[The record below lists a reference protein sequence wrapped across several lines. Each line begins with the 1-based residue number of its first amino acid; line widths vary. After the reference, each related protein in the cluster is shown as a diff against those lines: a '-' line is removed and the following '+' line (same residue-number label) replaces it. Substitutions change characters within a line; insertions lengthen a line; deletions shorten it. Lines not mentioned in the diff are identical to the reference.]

1 MGEAYRRYRDQI
13 DKYIPLE
20 WRGRPI
26 GGADFDDWL
35 RHHIVQMSIYGY
47 DRGLR
52 GDALRSYVDAE
63 RRYAISRHN
72 AKIEPDRDSML
83 RQAMRHID
91 TQTEWM
97 LTVLGDLEEG
107 R

>member
-1 MGEAYRRYRDQI
+1 MGEMYRRYREQI
-13 DKYIPLE
+13 EKYIPPE

-26 GGADFDDWL
+26 GGTDFDDWL
-35 RHHIVQMSIYGY
+35 RHYIVRMAIYGY

-52 GDALRSYVDAE
+52 GDALRSCVDVE
-63 RRYAISRHN
+63 RKYAIEKHN
-72 AKIEPDRDSML
+72 ARVEPNRDSML

-91 TQTEWM
+91 AQTEWM
-97 LTVLGDLEEG
+97 RTVLGDLEEG

>member
-1 MGEAYRRYRDQI
+1 MGEAYRRYREQVDRC
-13 DKYIPLE
+13 IPLE

-35 RHHIVQMSIYGY
+35 RHYIVQMSIYGY

-52 GDALRSYVDAE
+52 GDALRSHVDAE
-63 RRYAISRHN
+63 RRYAIGKHN
-72 AKIEPDRDSML
+72 ARIETEASMTS
-83 RQAMRHID
+83 QAARHVSA
-91 TQTEWM
+91 QTEWM
-97 LTVLGDLEEG
+97 GIVLKDLEEG